1 MNAIIQHNSLTPYL
15 DRYTTDISAKVMT
28 DPDKYQAYQR
38 EGITRRMMVSL
49 MKQIQNAPLLVGLP
63 GVGKTAIV
71 EDLARQLLNTNVAAL
86 KGKHLIQI
94 SLANLMKSSD
104 SESFAHKFQAIINE
118 LIANKETVIA
128 FIDEIH
134 QIVGTGA
141 ETAGSSLDA
150 GNIIKPALSRD
161 DLQIIGA
168 TTTKEFHEYVA
179 RDGALMRRFDLI
191 EVPELSYEQTKNVL
205 AKVALQL
212 NAGIVVPE
220 SVQDKIMALA
230 QRYMTDRYFPEKAIM
245 LLDGALSVAK
255 LANKTVL
262 DGTDV
267 ATIIHDDYHVPEYVI
282 NQTIDERLLNLLPQL
297 KSQVIGQE
305 TALEKVAMK
314 LTNREAGLADTS
326 KPESFLFMGPTGV
339 SKTETAKQLAG
350 NLFGNNQNF
359 IRFDMS
365 EFKFAGTSLERFKD
379 QLTTQVR
386 HTPYA
391 ILLLDEIEKADPE
404 VMDLLLQVLDDGRL
418 SDEYGRVINFKDL
431 IIIMTTNSGAKAV
444 MNRDAKSESVKED
457 KKRQA
462 NFEEQLEIAL
472 QSDGYR
478 PEFIARIG
486 AIVVFDVLKMTD
498 MVKIVALKLTRLNQ
512 KAQASG
518 FNILFTTEN
527 VAKYIPSFELGFEYL
542 NDQQEISSPIANYIA
557 DVGYKPS
564 RGVRPIDDTIATY
577 VSDPVAAAIIKQRQ
591 GVTQD
596 FDTFIFRAI
605 GNPPSLTSPYG
616 EWQVVVSTVKEA
628 SSNETI

>member
-1 MNAIIQHNSLTPYL
+1 MIELKQNNTTPYM
-15 DRYTTDISAKVMT
+15 DRYTTDISAKVMS
-28 DPDKYQAYQR
+28 DPEKYHAHER
-38 EGITRRMMVSL
+38 ESITRRIMVSM

-71 EDLARQLLNTNVAAL
+71 EDLARQLLSTSVSSL
-86 KGKHLIQI
+86 KGKHLVQI

-104 SESFAHKFQAIINE
+104 GESFAHKFQAIIDE
-118 LIANKETVIA
+118 LIVNKDTVIA

-191 EVPELSYEQTKNVL
+191 EVPELSFDQTKRVL
-205 AKVALQL
+205 SKVALQL
-212 NAGIVVPE
+212 NNGIEVPE
-220 SVQDKIMALA
+220 TVQDRIMALS
-230 QRYMTDRYFPEKAIM
+230 QRYITDRYFPEKAIM
-245 LLDGALSVAK
+245 LLDGALSVAR
-255 LANKTVL
+255 L
-262 DGTDV
+262 DNRPTLSNQDV

-282 NQTIDERLLNLLPQL
+282 NQTTDERLLNLLPRL
-297 KSQVIGQE
+297 KSQVIGQD

-326 KPESFLFMGPTGV
+326 KPESFLFIGPTGV
-339 SKTETAKQLAG
+339 GKTETAKQLAL
-350 NLFGNNQNF
+350 NLFGNAQNF

-379 QLTTQVR
+379 QLTTRVR

-391 ILLLDEIEKADPE
+391 VLLLDEIEKADPE

-431 IIIMTTNSGAKAV
+431 IIVMTTNSGATAV
-444 MNRDAKSESVKED
+444 MNRAAKSDAIKED

-486 AIVVFDVLKMTD
+486 AIIVFDVLKMAD
-498 MVKIVALKLTRLNQ
+498 MVRIVELKLSRLNQ
-512 KAQASG
+512 KAQGSG
-518 FNILFTTEN
+518 FNIVFDTQE
-527 VAKYIPSFELGFEYL
+527 VARYIPSFDLGFEYL
-542 NDQQEISSPIANYIA
+542 NGTQEVSSPIANYIA

-577 VSDPVAAAIIKQRQ
+577 VSDPVSAAIIQKRQ
-591 GVTQD
+591 GLGQD

-616 EWQVVVSTVKEA
+616 EWQVVVSTAKEA
-628 SSNETI
+628 ANNEAI

>member
-1 MNAIIQHNSLTPYL
+1 MIELKQNNTTPYL
-15 DRYTTDISAKVMT
+15 DRYTTDISAKVMS
-28 DPDKYQAYQR
+28 DPEKYHAYER
-38 EGITRRMMVSL
+38 ESITRRIMVSL

-71 EDLARQLLNTNVAAL
+71 EDLARQLLSTSVSSL
-86 KGKHLIQI
+86 KGKHLVQI

-104 SESFAHKFQAIINE
+104 GESFAHKFQAIIDE
-118 LIANKETVIA
+118 LIANKDTVIA

-141 ETAGSSLDA
+141 ETLGSSLDA

-191 EVPELSYEQTKNVL
+191 EVPELSFDQTKRVL
-205 AKVALQL
+205 SKVALQL
-212 NAGIVVPE
+212 NNSIEVPE
-220 SVQDKIMALA
+220 TVQDRIMALS
-230 QRYMTDRYFPEKAIM
+230 QRYITDRYFPEKAIM
-245 LLDGALSVAK
+245 LLDGALSVAR
-255 LANKTVL
+255 L
-262 DGTDV
+262 DNHPTLSNQDV
-267 ATIIHDDYHVPEYVI
+267 ATIIHDDYHVPKYVV
-282 NQTIDERLLNLLPQL
+282 NQTTDERLLNLLPRL
-297 KSQVIGQE
+297 KSQVIGQD

-339 SKTETAKQLAG
+339 GKTETAKQLAL
-350 NLFGNNQNF
+350 NLFGNAQNF

-379 QLTTQVR
+379 QLTTRVR

-391 ILLLDEIEKADPE
+391 VLLLDEIEKADPE

-431 IIIMTTNSGAKAV
+431 IVVMTTNSGATAV
-444 MNRDAKSESVKED
+444 MNRDAKSDAVKED

-486 AIVVFDVLKMTD
+486 AIIVFDVLKMAD
-498 MVKIVALKLTRLNQ
+498 MVQIVELKLSRLNQ
-512 KAQASG
+512 KAQGSG
-518 FNILFTTEN
+518 FNIVFDTQE
-527 VAKYIPSFELGFEYL
+527 VARYIPSFDLGFEYL
-542 NDQQEISSPIANYIA
+542 NGTQEVSSPIANYIA

-577 VSDPVAAAIIKQRQ
+577 VSDPVSAAIIQKRQ
-591 GVTQD
+591 GLGQD

-616 EWQVVVSTVKEA
+616 EWQVVVSTAREA
-628 SSNETI
+628 ADNEAI

>member
-1 MNAIIQHNSLTPYL
+1 MIELKQNNPTPYL
-15 DRYTTDISAKVMT
+15 DRYTTDISAKVMLE
-28 DPDKYQAYQR
+28 PDKYQAYER
-38 EGITRRMMVSL
+38 ESITRRIMVSL

-71 EDLARQLLNTNVAAL
+71 EDLARQLIDTKVASL
-86 KGKHLIQI
+86 QGKHLIQI

-104 SESFAHKFQAIINE
+104 GESFAHKFQAIIDE
-118 LIANKETVIA
+118 LIANKDTVIA

-141 ETAGSSLDA
+141 ETSGSSLDA

-191 EVPELSYEQTKNVL
+191 EVPELSFEQTKRVL
-205 AKVALQL
+205 SKVALQL
-212 NAGIVVPE
+212 NNGIEVPE
-220 SVQDKIMALA
+220 TVQDRIMALS
-230 QRYMTDRYFPEKAIM
+230 QRYITDRYFPEKAIM
-245 LLDGALSVAK
+245 LLDGALSVARLDNRPK
-255 LANKTVL
+255 LSNQ
-262 DGTDV
+262 DV

-282 NQTIDERLLNLLPQL
+282 NQTTDERLLNLLPRL
-297 KSQVIGQE
+297 KSQVIGQD

-339 SKTETAKQLAG
+339 GKTETAKQLAL
-350 NLFGNNQNF
+350 NLFGNAQNF

-379 QLTTQVR
+379 QLTTRVR

-391 ILLLDEIEKADPE
+391 VLLLDEIEKADPE

-431 IIIMTTNSGAKAV
+431 IIVMTTNSGATAV
-444 MNRDAKSESVKED
+444 MNRDAKLDSVKED

-486 AIVVFDVLKMTD
+486 AIIVFDVLKMAD
-498 MVKIVALKLTRLNQ
+498 MVRIVELKLSRLNQ
-512 KAQASG
+512 KAQTSG
-518 FNILFTTEN
+518 FNIVFDTQE
-527 VAKYIPSFELGFEYL
+527 VARYIPSFDLGFEYL
-542 NDQQEISSPIANYIA
+542 NGTQEVSSPIANYIA

-577 VSDPVAAAIIKQRQ
+577 VSDPVSAAIIQKRQ
-591 GVTQD
+591 GLRQD

-628 SSNETI
+628 TDNEAI

>member
-1 MNAIIQHNSLTPYL
+1 MIELKQNNPTPYL
-15 DRYTTDISAKVMT
+15 DRYTTDISAKVMS
-28 DPDKYQAYQR
+28 DPEKYHAYER
-38 EGITRRMMVSL
+38 ESITRRIMVSL

-71 EDLARQLLNTNVAAL
+71 EDLARQLIDTKVASL
-86 KGKHLIQI
+86 QGKHLIQI

-104 SESFAHKFQAIINE
+104 GESFAHKFQAIIDE
-118 LIANKETVIA
+118 LIANKDTVIA

-141 ETAGSSLDA
+141 ETSGSSLDA

-191 EVPELSYEQTKNVL
+191 EVPELSFEQTKRVL
-205 AKVALQL
+205 SKVALQL
-212 NAGIVVPE
+212 NNAIEVPE
-220 SVQDKIMALA
+220 TVQDRIMALS
-230 QRYMTDRYFPEKAIM
+230 QRYITDRYFPEKAIM
-245 LLDGALSVAK
+245 LLDGALSVARLDNRPK
-255 LANKTVL
+255 LSNQ
-262 DGTDV
+262 DV

-282 NQTIDERLLNLLPQL
+282 NQTTDERLLNLLPRL
-297 KSQVIGQE
+297 KSQVIGQN

-339 SKTETAKQLAG
+339 GKTETAKQLAL
-350 NLFGNNQNF
+350 NLFGNAQNF

-379 QLTTQVR
+379 QLTTRVR

-391 ILLLDEIEKADPE
+391 VLLLDEIEKADPE

-431 IIIMTTNSGAKAV
+431 IIVMTTNSGATAV
-444 MNRDAKSESVKED
+444 MNRDAKSDSVKED

-486 AIVVFDVLKMTD
+486 AIIVFDVLKMAD
-498 MVKIVALKLTRLNQ
+498 MVRIVELKLSCLNQ
-512 KAQASG
+512 KAQESG
-518 FNILFTTEN
+518 FNIVFDTQE
-527 VAKYIPSFELGFEYL
+527 VARYIPSFDLGFEYL
-542 NDQQEISSPIANYIA
+542 NGTQEVSSPIANYIA

-577 VSDPVAAAIIKQRQ
+577 VSDPVSAAIIQKRQ
-591 GVTQD
+591 GLGQD

-628 SSNETI
+628 TDNEAI

>member
-1 MNAIIQHNSLTPYL
+1 MIELKHNNSTPYL
-15 DRYTTDISAKVMT
+15 DHYTTDISAKVMSE
-28 DPDKYQAYQR
+28 PNKYHAYER
-38 EGITRRMMVSL
+38 ESITRRIMVSL

-71 EDLARQLLNTNVAAL
+71 EDLARQLLSTSVSSL
-86 KGKHLIQI
+86 KGKHLVQI

-104 SESFAHKFQAIINE
+104 GESFAHKFQAIIDE
-118 LIANKETVIA
+118 LIVNKDTVIA

-141 ETAGSSLDA
+141 ETSGSSLDA

-191 EVPELSYEQTKNVL
+191 EVPELSFDQTKRVL
-205 AKVALQL
+205 SKVALQL
-212 NAGIVVPE
+212 NNGIEVTE
-220 SVQDKIMALA
+220 TVQDRIMALS
-230 QRYMTDRYFPEKAIM
+230 QRYITDRYFPEKAIM
-245 LLDGALSVAK
+245 LLDGALSVAR
-255 LANKTVL
+255 LANKSSL
-262 DGTDV
+262 EDTDV
-267 ATIIHDDYHVPEYVI
+267 ATIIYDDYHVPEYVI
-282 NQTIDERLLNLLPQL
+282 NQTTDERLLNLLPRL
-297 KSQVIGQE
+297 KSQVIGQD

-339 SKTETAKQLAG
+339 GKTETAKQLAL
-350 NLFGNNQNF
+350 NLFGNAQNF

-379 QLTTQVR
+379 QLTTRVR

-391 ILLLDEIEKADPE
+391 VLLLDEIEKADPE

-418 SDEYGRVINFKDL
+418 SDEYGRVVNFKDL
-431 IIIMTTNSGAKAV
+431 IIVMTTNSGATAV
-444 MNRDAKSESVKED
+444 MNRDAKSDAVKED

-486 AIVVFDVLKMTD
+486 AIIVFDVLKMAD
-498 MVKIVALKLTRLNQ
+498 MVRIVELKLSRLNQ
-512 KAQASG
+512 KAQESG
-518 FNILFTTEN
+518 FNIVFDTQE
-527 VAKYIPSFELGFEYL
+527 VARYIPSFDLGFEYL
-542 NDQQEISSPIANYIA
+542 NDKQEVSSPIANYIA

-577 VSDPVAAAIIKQRQ
+577 VSDPVSAAIIQKRQ
-591 GVTQD
+591 GLVQD

-628 SSNETI
+628 TDNEAI

>member
-1 MNAIIQHNSLTPYL
+1 MIELKQNNTTPYL
-15 DRYTTDISAKVMT
+15 DRYTTDISAKVMS
-28 DPDKYQAYQR
+28 DPEKYHAYER
-38 EGITRRMMVSL
+38 ESITRRIMVSL

-71 EDLARQLLNTNVAAL
+71 EDLARQLLSTSVFSL
-86 KGKHLIQI
+86 KGKHLVQI

-104 SESFAHKFQAIINE
+104 GESFAHKFQAIIDE
-118 LIANKETVIA
+118 LIANKDTVIA

-141 ETAGSSLDA
+141 ETSGSSLDA

-191 EVPELSYEQTKNVL
+191 EVPELSFEQTKRVL
-205 AKVALQL
+205 SKVALQL
-212 NAGIVVPE
+212 NNGIEVTE
-220 SVQDKIMALA
+220 TVQDRIMALS
-230 QRYMTDRYFPEKAIM
+230 QRYITDRYFPEKAIM
-245 LLDGALSVAK
+245 LLDGALSVAR
-255 LANKTVL
+255 LANKFSL
-262 DGTDV
+262 EDTDV

-282 NQTIDERLLNLLPQL
+282 NQTSDERLLNLLPRL
-297 KSQVIGQE
+297 KSQVIGQD

-339 SKTETAKQLAG
+339 GKTETAKQLAL
-350 NLFGNNQNF
+350 NLFGNAQNF

-379 QLTTQVR
+379 QLTTRVR

-391 ILLLDEIEKADPE
+391 VLLLDEIEKADPE

-431 IIIMTTNSGAKAV
+431 IVVMTTNSGATAV
-444 MNRDAKSESVKED
+444 MNRDAKSDAVKED

-478 PEFIARIG
+478 PEFIARVG
-486 AIVVFDVLKMTD
+486 AIIVFDVLKMAD
-498 MVKIVALKLTRLNQ
+498 MVRIVELKLSRLNQ
-512 KAQASG
+512 KAQGSG
-518 FNILFTTEN
+518 FNIVFDTQE
-527 VAKYIPSFELGFEYL
+527 VARYIPSFDLGFEYL
-542 NDQQEISSPIANYIA
+542 NGTQEVSSPIANYIA

-577 VSDPVAAAIIKQRQ
+577 VSDPVSAAIIQKRQ
-591 GVTQD
+591 GLGQD

-616 EWQVVVSTVKEA
+616 EWQVVVSTAREA
-628 SSNETI
+628 VDNEAI

>member
-1 MNAIIQHNSLTPYL
+1 MIELKQNNTTPYL
-15 DRYTTDISAKVMT
+15 DRYTTDISAKVMS
-28 DPDKYQAYQR
+28 DPEKYHAYER
-38 EGITRRMMVSL
+38 ESITRRIMVSL

-71 EDLARQLLNTNVAAL
+71 EDLARQLLSTSVSSL
-86 KGKHLIQI
+86 KGKHLVQI

-104 SESFAHKFQAIINE
+104 GESFAHKFQAIIDE
-118 LIANKETVIA
+118 LIANKDTVIA

-141 ETAGSSLDA
+141 ETSGSSLDA

-191 EVPELSYEQTKNVL
+191 EVPELSFEQTKRVL
-205 AKVALQL
+205 SKVALQL
-212 NAGIVVPE
+212 NNGIEVTE
-220 SVQDKIMALA
+220 TVQDRIMALS
-230 QRYMTDRYFPEKAIM
+230 QRYITDRYFPEKAIM
-245 LLDGALSVAK
+245 LLDGALSVAR
-255 LANKTVL
+255 LANKSSL
-262 DGTDV
+262 EDTDV

-282 NQTIDERLLNLLPQL
+282 NQTSDERLLNLLPRL
-297 KSQVIGQE
+297 KSQVIGQD

-339 SKTETAKQLAG
+339 GKTETAKQLAL
-350 NLFGNNQNF
+350 NLFGNAQNF

-379 QLTTQVR
+379 QLTTRVR

-391 ILLLDEIEKADPE
+391 VLLLDEIEKADPE

-431 IIIMTTNSGAKAV
+431 IVVMTTNSGATAV
-444 MNRDAKSESVKED
+444 MNRDAKSDAVKED

-486 AIVVFDVLKMTD
+486 AIIVFDVLKMAD
-498 MVKIVALKLTRLNQ
+498 MVRIVELKLSRLNQ
-512 KAQASG
+512 KAQTSG
-518 FNILFTTEN
+518 FNIVFDTQE
-527 VAKYIPSFELGFEYL
+527 VARYIPSFDLGFEYL
-542 NDQQEISSPIANYIA
+542 NGTQEVSSPIANYIA

-577 VSDPVAAAIIKQRQ
+577 VSDPVSAAIIQKRQ
-591 GVTQD
+591 GLGQD

-616 EWQVVVSTVKEA
+616 EWQVVVSTAREA
-628 SSNETI
+628 ADNEAI

>member
-1 MNAIIQHNSLTPYL
+1 MIELKHNNSTPYL
-15 DRYTTDISAKVMT
+15 DRYTTDISAKVMSE
-28 DPDKYQAYQR
+28 PNKYHAYER
-38 EGITRRMMVSL
+38 ESITRRIMVSL

-71 EDLARQLLNTNVAAL
+71 EDLARQLLSTSVSSL
-86 KGKHLIQI
+86 KGKHLVQI

-104 SESFAHKFQAIINE
+104 GESFAHKFQAIIDE
-118 LIANKETVIA
+118 LIVNKDTVIA

-141 ETAGSSLDA
+141 ETSGSSLDA

-191 EVPELSYEQTKNVL
+191 EVPELSFDQTKRVL
-205 AKVALQL
+205 SKVALQL
-212 NAGIVVPE
+212 NNGIEVTEP
-220 SVQDKIMALA
+220 VQDRIMALS
-230 QRYMTDRYFPEKAIM
+230 QRYITDRYFPEKAIM
-245 LLDGALSVAK
+245 LLDGALSVAR
-255 LANKTVL
+255 LANKSSL
-262 DGTDV
+262 EDTDV

-282 NQTIDERLLNLLPQL
+282 NQTTDERLLNLLPRL
-297 KSQVIGQE
+297 KSQVIGQD

-339 SKTETAKQLAG
+339 GKTETAKQLAL
-350 NLFGNNQNF
+350 NLFGNAQNF

-379 QLTTQVR
+379 QLTTRVR

-391 ILLLDEIEKADPE
+391 VLLLDEIEKADPE

-418 SDEYGRVINFKDL
+418 SDEYGRVVNFKDL
-431 IIIMTTNSGAKAV
+431 IIVMTTNSGATAV
-444 MNRDAKSESVKED
+444 MNRDAKSDAVKED

-486 AIVVFDVLKMTD
+486 AIIVFDVLKMAD
-498 MVKIVALKLTRLNQ
+498 MVRIVELKLSRLNQ
-512 KAQASG
+512 KAQESG
-518 FNILFTTEN
+518 FNIVFATQE
-527 VAKYIPSFELGFEYL
+527 VARYIPSFDLGFEYL
-542 NDQQEISSPIANYIA
+542 NGTQEVSSPIANYIA

-577 VSDPVAAAIIKQRQ
+577 VSDPVSAAIIQKRQ
-591 GVTQD
+591 GLGQD

-616 EWQVVVSTVKEA
+616 EWQVVVSTAKEA
-628 SSNETI
+628 ADNEAI

>member
-1 MNAIIQHNSLTPYL
+1 MIELKQNNPTPYL
-15 DRYTTDISAKVMT
+15 DRYTTDISDKVMSA
-28 DPDKYQAYQR
+28 PEKYQAYER
-38 EGITRRMMVSL
+38 ESITRRIMVSL

-71 EDLARQLLNTNVAAL
+71 EDLARQLLSTSVSSL
-86 KGKHLIQI
+86 KGKHLVQI

-104 SESFAHKFQAIINE
+104 GESFAHKFQAIIDE
-118 LIANKETVIA
+118 LIANKDTVIA

-141 ETAGSSLDA
+141 ETSGSSLDA

-191 EVPELSYEQTKNVL
+191 EVPELSFEQTKNVL
-205 AKVALQL
+205 SKVALQL
-212 NAGIVVPE
+212 NNGIEVPE
-220 SVQDKIMALA
+220 TVQDRIMALS
-230 QRYMTDRYFPEKAIM
+230 QRYITDRYFPEKAIM
-245 LLDGALSVAK
+245 LLDGALSVAR
-255 LANKTVL
+255 L
-262 DGTDV
+262 DNRPTLSNQDV
-267 ATIIHDDYHVPEYVI
+267 ATIIHDDYHVPKYVV
-282 NQTIDERLLNLLPQL
+282 NQTTDERLLNLLPRL
-297 KSQVIGQE
+297 KSQVIGQD

-339 SKTETAKQLAG
+339 GKTETAKQLAL
-350 NLFGNNQNF
+350 NLFGNAQNF

-379 QLTTQVR
+379 QLTTRVR

-391 ILLLDEIEKADPE
+391 VLLLDEIEKADPE

-431 IIIMTTNSGAKAV
+431 IVVMTTNSGATAV
-444 MNRDAKSESVKED
+444 MNRDAKSDAVKED

-486 AIVVFDVLKMTD
+486 AIIVFDVLKMAD
-498 MVKIVALKLTRLNQ
+498 MVRIVELKLSRLNQ
-512 KAQASG
+512 KAQTSG
-518 FNILFTTEN
+518 FNIVFDTQE
-527 VAKYIPSFELGFEYL
+527 VARYIPSFDLGFEYL
-542 NDQQEISSPIANYIA
+542 NGTQEVSSPIANYIA

-577 VSDPVAAAIIKQRQ
+577 VSDPVSTAIIQKRQ
-591 GVTQD
+591 GLGQD

-628 SSNETI
+628 ANNEAI

>member
-1 MNAIIQHNSLTPYL
+1 MIELKQNNTTPYL
-15 DRYTTDISAKVMT
+15 DRYTTDISAKVMS
-28 DPDKYQAYQR
+28 DPEKYHAYER
-38 EGITRRMMVSL
+38 ESITRRIMVSL

-71 EDLARQLLNTNVAAL
+71 EDLARQLLSTSVSSL
-86 KGKHLIQI
+86 KGKHLVQI

-104 SESFAHKFQAIINE
+104 GESFAHKFQAIIDE
-118 LIANKETVIA
+118 LIANKDTVIA

-141 ETAGSSLDA
+141 ETSGSSLDA

-191 EVPELSYEQTKNVL
+191 EVPELSFEQTKRVL
-205 AKVALQL
+205 SKVALQL
-212 NAGIVVPE
+212 NNGIEVTE
-220 SVQDKIMALA
+220 TVQDRIMALS
-230 QRYMTDRYFPEKAIM
+230 QRYITDRYFPEKAIM
-245 LLDGALSVAK
+245 LLDGALSVAR
-255 LANKTVL
+255 LANKSSL
-262 DGTDV
+262 EDTDV

-282 NQTIDERLLNLLPQL
+282 NQTSDERLLNLLPRL
-297 KSQVIGQE
+297 KSQVIGQD

-339 SKTETAKQLAG
+339 GKTETAKQLAL
-350 NLFGNNQNF
+350 NLFGNAQNF

-365 EFKFAGTSLERFKD
+365 EFKFARTSLERFKD
-379 QLTTQVR
+379 QLTTRVR

-391 ILLLDEIEKADPE
+391 VLLLDEIEKADPE

-431 IIIMTTNSGAKAV
+431 IVVMTTNSGATAV
-444 MNRDAKSESVKED
+444 INRDAKSDAVKED

-486 AIVVFDVLKMTD
+486 AIIVFDVLKMAD
-498 MVKIVALKLTRLNQ
+498 MVRIVELKLSRLNQ
-512 KAQASG
+512 KAQGSG
-518 FNILFTTEN
+518 FNIVFDTQE
-527 VAKYIPSFELGFEYL
+527 VARYIPSFDLGFEYL
-542 NDQQEISSPIANYIA
+542 NGTQEVSSPIANYIA
-557 DVGYKPS
+557 DIGYKPS

-577 VSDPVAAAIIKQRQ
+577 VSDPVSAAIIQKRQ
-591 GVTQD
+591 GLGQD

-616 EWQVVVSTVKEA
+616 EWQVVVSTAREA
-628 SSNETI
+628 ADNEAI

>member
-1 MNAIIQHNSLTPYL
+1 MIELKHNNSTPYL
-15 DRYTTDISAKVMT
+15 DRYTTDISAKVMS
-28 DPDKYQAYQR
+28 DPEKYHAYER
-38 EGITRRMMVSL
+38 ESITRRIMVSL
-49 MKQIQNAPLLVGLP
+49 MKQIQNAPLLIGLP

-71 EDLARQLLNTNVAAL
+71 EDLARQLLSTSVSSL
-86 KGKHLIQI
+86 KGKHLVQI

-104 SESFAHKFQAIINE
+104 GESFAHKFQAIIDE
-118 LIANKETVIA
+118 LIANKDTVIA

-141 ETAGSSLDA
+141 ETSGSSLDA

-191 EVPELSYEQTKNVL
+191 EVPELSFDQTKRVL
-205 AKVALQL
+205 SKVALQL
-212 NAGIVVPE
+212 NNGIEVPE
-220 SVQDKIMALA
+220 TVQDRIMALS
-230 QRYMTDRYFPEKAIM
+230 QRYITDRYFPEKAIM
-245 LLDGALSVAK
+245 LLDGALSVAR
-255 LANKTVL
+255 L
-262 DGTDV
+262 DNHPTLSNQDV

-282 NQTIDERLLNLLPQL
+282 NQTTDERLLNLLPRL
-297 KSQVIGQE
+297 KSQVVGQD

-339 SKTETAKQLAG
+339 GKTETAKQLAL
-350 NLFGNNQNF
+350 NLFGNAQNF

-379 QLTTQVR
+379 QLTTRVR

-391 ILLLDEIEKADPE
+391 VLLLDEIEKADPE

-431 IIIMTTNSGAKAV
+431 IIVMTTNSGATAV
-444 MNRDAKSESVKED
+444 MNRDAKSDAVKED

-486 AIVVFDVLKMTD
+486 AIIVFDVLKMAD
-498 MVKIVALKLTRLNQ
+498 MVRIVELKLSRLNQ
-512 KAQASG
+512 KAQESG
-518 FNILFTTEN
+518 FNIIFDTQE
-527 VAKYIPSFELGFEYL
+527 VARYIPSFDLSFEYL
-542 NDQQEISSPIANYIA
+542 NGTQEVSSPIANYIA

-577 VSDPVAAAIIKQRQ
+577 VSDPVSAAIIQKRQ
-591 GVTQD
+591 GLGQD

-616 EWQVVVSTVKEA
+616 EWQVVVSTIKEA
-628 SSNETI
+628 SDNEAI

>member
-1 MNAIIQHNSLTPYL
+1 MIELKHNNSTPYL
-15 DRYTTDISAKVMT
+15 DRYTTDISAKVMS
-28 DPDKYQAYQR
+28 DPEKYHAYER
-38 EGITRRMMVSL
+38 ESITRRIMVSL

-71 EDLARQLLNTNVAAL
+71 EDLARQLLSASVSSL
-86 KGKHLIQI
+86 KGKHLVQI

-104 SESFAHKFQAIINE
+104 GESFAHKFQAIIDE
-118 LIANKETVIA
+118 LIANKDTVIA

-141 ETAGSSLDA
+141 ETSGSSLDA

-191 EVPELSYEQTKNVL
+191 EVPELSFDQTKRVL
-205 AKVALQL
+205 SKVALQL
-212 NAGIVVPE
+212 NNDIEVPE
-220 SVQDKIMALA
+220 TVQDRIMALSR
-230 QRYMTDRYFPEKAIM
+230 RYITDRYFPEKAIM
-245 LLDGALSVAK
+245 LLDGALSVAR
-255 LANKTVL
+255 L
-262 DGTDV
+262 DNHPTLSNQDV
-267 ATIIHDDYHVPEYVI
+267 ATIIHDDYHLPEYVI
-282 NQTIDERLLNLLPQL
+282 NQTTDERLLNLLPRL
-297 KSQVIGQE
+297 KSQVIGQD

-339 SKTETAKQLAG
+339 GKTETAKQLAL
-350 NLFGNNQNF
+350 NLFGNAQNF

-379 QLTTQVR
+379 QLTTRVR

-391 ILLLDEIEKADPE
+391 VLLLDEIEKADPE

-431 IIIMTTNSGAKAV
+431 IIVMTTNSGATAV
-444 MNRDAKSESVKED
+444 MNRDAKSDSVKED

-486 AIVVFDVLKMTD
+486 AIIVFDVLKMAD
-498 MVKIVALKLTRLNQ
+498 MVRIVELKLARLNQ
-512 KAQASG
+512 KAQENG
-518 FNILFTTEN
+518 FNIVFDTQEVTR
-527 VAKYIPSFELGFEYL
+527 YIPSFDLGFEYL
-542 NDQQEISSPIANYIA
+542 NDKQEVSSPIANYIA

-577 VSDPVAAAIIKQRQ
+577 VSDPVSTAIIQKRQ
-591 GVTQD
+591 GLGQD

-628 SSNETI
+628 TDNEAI

>member
-1 MNAIIQHNSLTPYL
+1 MIELKQNNTTPYL
-15 DRYTTDISAKVMT
+15 DRYTTDISAKVMS
-28 DPDKYQAYQR
+28 DPEKYHAYER
-38 EGITRRMMVSL
+38 ESITRRIMVSL

-71 EDLARQLLNTNVAAL
+71 EDLARQLLSTSVSSL
-86 KGKHLIQI
+86 KGKHLVQI

-104 SESFAHKFQAIINE
+104 GESFAHKFQAIIDE
-118 LIANKETVIA
+118 LIANKDTVIA

-141 ETAGSSLDA
+141 ETLGSSLDA

-191 EVPELSYEQTKNVL
+191 EVPELSFDQTKRVL
-205 AKVALQL
+205 SKVALQL
-212 NAGIVVPE
+212 NNSIEVPE
-220 SVQDKIMALA
+220 TVQDRIMALS
-230 QRYMTDRYFPEKAIM
+230 QRYITDRYFPEKAIM
-245 LLDGALSVAK
+245 LLDGALSVAR
-255 LANKTVL
+255 L
-262 DGTDV
+262 DNHPTLSNQDV
-267 ATIIHDDYHVPEYVI
+267 ATIIHDDYHVPKYVV
-282 NQTIDERLLNLLPQL
+282 NQTTDERLLNLLPRL
-297 KSQVIGQE
+297 KSQVIGQD

-339 SKTETAKQLAG
+339 GKTETAKQLAL
-350 NLFGNNQNF
+350 NLFGNAQNF

-379 QLTTQVR
+379 QLTTRVR

-391 ILLLDEIEKADPE
+391 VLLLDEIEKADPE

-431 IIIMTTNSGAKAV
+431 IVVMTTNSGATAV
-444 MNRDAKSESVKED
+444 MNRDAKSDAVKED

-486 AIVVFDVLKMTD
+486 AIIVFDVLKMAD
-498 MVKIVALKLTRLNQ
+498 MVRIVELKLSRLNQ
-512 KAQASG
+512 KAQGSG
-518 FNILFTTEN
+518 FNIVFDTQE
-527 VAKYIPSFELGFEYL
+527 VARYIPSFDLGFEYL
-542 NDQQEISSPIANYIA
+542 NGTQEVSSPIANYIA

-577 VSDPVAAAIIKQRQ
+577 VSDPVSAAIIQKRQ
-591 GVTQD
+591 GLGQD

-616 EWQVVVSTVKEA
+616 EWQVVVYTAREA
-628 SSNETI
+628 ADNEAI

>member
-1 MNAIIQHNSLTPYL
+1 MIELKHNNSTPYL
-15 DRYTTDISAKVMT
+15 DRYTTDISAKVMS
-28 DPDKYQAYQR
+28 DPEKYHAYER
-38 EGITRRMMVSL
+38 ESITRRIMVSL

-71 EDLARQLLNTNVAAL
+71 EDLARQLIDTKVASL
-86 KGKHLIQI
+86 QGKHLIQI

-104 SESFAHKFQAIINE
+104 GESFAHKFQAIIDE
-118 LIANKETVIA
+118 LITNKDTVIA

-141 ETAGSSLDA
+141 ETSGSSLDA

-191 EVPELSYEQTKNVL
+191 EVPELSFEQTKRVL
-205 AKVALQL
+205 SKVALQL
-212 NAGIVVPE
+212 NNGIEVPE
-220 SVQDKIMALA
+220 MVQDRIMALS
-230 QRYMTDRYFPEKAIM
+230 QRYITDRYFPEKAIM
-245 LLDGALSVAK
+245 LLDGALSVAR
-255 LANKTVL
+255 L
-262 DGTDV
+262 DNRPTLSNQDV

-282 NQTIDERLLNLLPQL
+282 NQTTDEPLLNLLPRL
-297 KSQVIGQE
+297 KSQVIGQD

-314 LTNREAGLADTS
+314 LTNRESGLADTS

-339 SKTETAKQLAG
+339 GKTETAKQLAL
-350 NLFGNNQNF
+350 NLFGNAQNF

-379 QLTTQVR
+379 QLTTRVR

-391 ILLLDEIEKADPE
+391 VLLLDEIEKADPE

-431 IIIMTTNSGAKAV
+431 IIVMTTNSGATAV
-444 MNRDAKSESVKED
+444 MNRDAKSDAVKED

-486 AIVVFDVLKMTD
+486 AIIVFDVLKMAD
-498 MVKIVALKLTRLNQ
+498 MVRIVELKLSRLNQ
-512 KAQASG
+512 KAQESG
-518 FNILFTTEN
+518 FNIVFGTQE
-527 VAKYIPSFELGFEYL
+527 VARYIPSFDLGFEYL
-542 NDQQEISSPIANYIA
+542 NDKQEVSSPIANYIA

-577 VSDPVAAAIIKQRQ
+577 VSDPVSAAIIQKRQ
-591 GVTQD
+591 GLGQD

-628 SSNETI
+628 TDNEAI

>member
-1 MNAIIQHNSLTPYL
+1 MIELKHNNSTPYL
-15 DRYTTDISAKVMT
+15 DRYTTDISAKVMS
-28 DPDKYQAYQR
+28 DPEKYHAYER
-38 EGITRRMMVSL
+38 ESITRRIMVSL

-71 EDLARQLLNTNVAAL
+71 EDLARQLLSTSVSSL
-86 KGKHLIQI
+86 KGKHLVQI

-104 SESFAHKFQAIINE
+104 GESFAHKFQAIIDE
-118 LIANKETVIA
+118 LIANKDTVIA

-141 ETAGSSLDA
+141 ETSGSSLDA

-191 EVPELSYEQTKNVL
+191 EVPELSFEQTKRVL
-205 AKVALQL
+205 SKVALQL
-212 NAGIVVPE
+212 NNGIEVTE
-220 SVQDKIMALA
+220 TVQDRIMALS
-230 QRYMTDRYFPEKAIM
+230 QRYITDRYFPEKAIM
-245 LLDGALSVAK
+245 LLDGALSVAR
-255 LANKTVL
+255 LANKSSL
-262 DGTDV
+262 EDTDV

-282 NQTIDERLLNLLPQL
+282 NQTSDERLLNLLPRL
-297 KSQVIGQE
+297 KSQVIGQD

-339 SKTETAKQLAG
+339 GKTETAKQLAL
-350 NLFGNNQNF
+350 NLFGNAQNF

-379 QLTTQVR
+379 QLTTRVR

-391 ILLLDEIEKADPE
+391 VLLLDEIEKADPE

-431 IIIMTTNSGAKAV
+431 IVVMTTNSGATAV
-444 MNRDAKSESVKED
+444 MNRDAKSDAVKED

-486 AIVVFDVLKMTD
+486 AIIVFDVLKMAD
-498 MVKIVALKLTRLNQ
+498 MVRIVELKLSRLNQ
-512 KAQASG
+512 KAQGSG
-518 FNILFTTEN
+518 FNIVFDTQE
-527 VAKYIPSFELGFEYL
+527 VARYIPSFDLGFEYL
-542 NDQQEISSPIANYIA
+542 NGTQEVSSPIANYIA

-577 VSDPVAAAIIKQRQ
+577 VSDPVSAAIIQKRQ
-591 GVTQD
+591 GLGQD

-616 EWQVVVSTVKEA
+616 EWQVVVSTAREA
-628 SSNETI
+628 ADNEAI

>member
-1 MNAIIQHNSLTPYL
+1 MIELRQNNTTPYL
-15 DRYTTDISAKVMT
+15 DRYTTDISAKVMS
-28 DPDKYQAYQR
+28 DPEKYHAYER
-38 EGITRRMMVSL
+38 ESITRRIMVSL

-71 EDLARQLLNTNVAAL
+71 EDLARQLLSTSVSSL
-86 KGKHLIQI
+86 KGKHLVQI

-104 SESFAHKFQAIINE
+104 GESFAHKFQAIIDE
-118 LIANKETVIA
+118 LIVNKDTVIA

-141 ETAGSSLDA
+141 ETSGSSLDA

-191 EVPELSYEQTKNVL
+191 EVPELSFDQTERVL
-205 AKVALQL
+205 SKVALQL
-212 NAGIVVPE
+212 NNGIEVTE
-220 SVQDKIMALA
+220 TVQDRIMALS
-230 QRYMTDRYFPEKAIM
+230 QRYITDRYFPEKAIM
-245 LLDGALSVAK
+245 LLDGALSVAR
-255 LANKTVL
+255 LANKSSL
-262 DGTDV
+262 EDTDV

-282 NQTIDERLLNLLPQL
+282 NQTSDERLLNLLPRL
-297 KSQVIGQE
+297 KIQVIGQD

-339 SKTETAKQLAG
+339 GKTETAKQLAL
-350 NLFGNNQNF
+350 NLFGNAQNF

-379 QLTTQVR
+379 QLTTRVR

-391 ILLLDEIEKADPE
+391 VLLLDEIEKADPE

-431 IIIMTTNSGAKAV
+431 IVVMTTNSGATAV
-444 MNRDAKSESVKED
+444 MNRDAKSDAVKED
-457 KKRQA
+457 KKRQE

-486 AIVVFDVLKMTD
+486 AIIVFDVLKMAD
-498 MVKIVALKLTRLNQ
+498 MVRIVELKLSRLNQ
-512 KAQASG
+512 KAQGSG
-518 FNILFTTEN
+518 FNIVFDTQE
-527 VAKYIPSFELGFEYL
+527 VARYIPSFDLGFEYL
-542 NDQQEISSPIANYIA
+542 NGTQEVSSPIANYIA

-577 VSDPVAAAIIKQRQ
+577 VSDPVSAAIIQKRQ
-591 GVTQD
+591 GLGQD

-616 EWQVVVSTVKEA
+616 EWQVVVSTAREA
-628 SSNETI
+628 ADNAI

>member
-1 MNAIIQHNSLTPYL
+1 MIELKHNNSTPYL
-15 DRYTTDISAKVMT
+15 DRYTTDISAKVMS
-28 DPDKYQAYQR
+28 DPEKYHAYER
-38 EGITRRMMVSL
+38 ESITRRIMVSL

-71 EDLARQLLNTNVAAL
+71 EDLARQLLSTSVSSL
-86 KGKHLIQI
+86 KGKHLVQI

-104 SESFAHKFQAIINE
+104 GESFAHKFQAIIDE
-118 LIANKETVIA
+118 LIVNKDTVIA

-141 ETAGSSLDA
+141 ETSGSSLDA

-191 EVPELSYEQTKNVL
+191 EVPELSFEQTKNVL
-205 AKVALQL
+205 SKVATNL
-212 NAGIVVPE
+212 NNGIEVPE
-220 SVQDKIMALA
+220 IVQDRIMALS
-230 QRYMTDRYFPEKAIM
+230 QRYITDRYFPEKAIM
-245 LLDGALSVAK
+245 LLDGALSVAR
-255 LANKTVL
+255 LANKSRVEN
-262 DGTDV
+262 TDV

-282 NQTIDERLLNLLPQL
+282 NQTTDERLLNLLPQL
-297 KSQVIGQE
+297 KSQVIGQD

-339 SKTETAKQLAG
+339 GKTETAKQLAL
-350 NLFGNNQNF
+350 NLFGNAQNF

-379 QLTTQVR
+379 QLTTRVR

-391 ILLLDEIEKADPE
+391 VLLLDEIEKADPE

-431 IIIMTTNSGAKAV
+431 IVVMTTNSGATAV
-444 MNRDAKSESVKED
+444 MNRDAKSDAVKED
-457 KKRQA
+457 KNRQA

-486 AIVVFDVLKMTD
+486 AIIVFDVLKMAD
-498 MVKIVALKLTRLNQ
+498 MVRIVELKLSRLNQ
-512 KAQASG
+512 KAQGSG
-518 FNILFTTEN
+518 FNIVFDTQE
-527 VAKYIPSFELGFEYL
+527 VARYIPSFDLGFEYL
-542 NDQQEISSPIANYIA
+542 NDKQEVSSPIANYIA

-577 VSDPVAAAIIKQRQ
+577 VSDPVSAAIIQKRQ
-591 GVTQD
+591 GLGQD

-616 EWQVVVSTVKEA
+616 EWQVVVSTAKEA
-628 SSNETI
+628 SDNEAI

>member
-1 MNAIIQHNSLTPYL
+1 MIELKHNNPTPYL
-15 DRYTTDISAKVMT
+15 DHYTTNISAKVMT
-28 DPDKYQAYQR
+28 DPDKYHAYER
-38 EGITRRMMVSL
+38 ENITRRIMVSL

-71 EDLARQLLNTNVAAL
+71 EDLARQLLSTSVSSL

-104 SESFAHKFQAIINE
+104 GESFAHKFQAIIDE
-118 LIANKETVIA
+118 LIANKDTVIA

-141 ETAGSSLDA
+141 ETSDSSLDA

-191 EVPELSYEQTKNVL
+191 EVPELSFEQTKRVL
-205 AKVALQL
+205 SKVALQL
-212 NAGIVVPE
+212 NNGIEVPE
-220 SVQDKIMALA
+220 TVQDRIMALS
-230 QRYMTDRYFPEKAIM
+230 QRYITDRYFPEKAIM
-245 LLDGALSVAK
+245 LLDGALSVAR
-255 LANKTVL
+255 L
-262 DGTDV
+262 DNRPTLSNQDV
-267 ATIIHDDYHVPEYVI
+267 ATIIHDDYHVPEYII
-282 NQTIDERLLNLLPQL
+282 NQTTDERLLNLLPRL
-297 KSQVIGQE
+297 KSQVIGQD

-314 LTNREAGLADTS
+314 LTNREAGLADTT

-339 SKTETAKQLAG
+339 GKTETAKQLAL
-350 NLFGNNQNF
+350 NLFGDAQNF

-379 QLTTQVR
+379 QLTTRVR

-391 ILLLDEIEKADPE
+391 VLLLDEIEKADPE

-431 IIIMTTNSGAKAV
+431 IIVMTTNSGATAV
-444 MNRDAKSESVKED
+444 MNRDSKSESVKED

-486 AIVVFDVLKMTD
+486 AIIVFDVLKMAD
-498 MVKIVALKLTRLNQ
+498 MVRIVELKLSRLNQ
-512 KAQASG
+512 KAQESG
-518 FNILFTTEN
+518 FNIVFDTQA
-527 VAKYIPSFELGFEYL
+527 VARYIPSFDLGFEYL
-542 NDQQEISSPIANYIA
+542 NGTQEVSSPIANYIA

-577 VSDPVAAAIIKQRQ
+577 VSDPVSAAIIQKRQ
-591 GVTQD
+591 GLGQD

-628 SSNETI
+628 ADNEAV

>member
-1 MNAIIQHNSLTPYL
+1 MIELKHNNSTPYL
-15 DRYTTDISAKVMT
+15 DRYTTDISVKVMS
-28 DPDKYQAYQR
+28 DPEKYHAYER
-38 EGITRRMMVSL
+38 ESITRRIMVSL

-71 EDLARQLLNTNVAAL
+71 EDLARQLLSTSVSSL
-86 KGKHLIQI
+86 KGKHLVQI

-104 SESFAHKFQAIINE
+104 GESFAHKFQAIIDE
-118 LIANKETVIA
+118 LIVNKDTVIA

-141 ETAGSSLDA
+141 ETSGSSLDA

-191 EVPELSYEQTKNVL
+191 EVPELSFEQTKRVL

-212 NAGIVVPE
+212 NNGIEVPE
-220 SVQDKIMALA
+220 IVQDRIMALS
-230 QRYMTDRYFPEKAIM
+230 QRYITDRYFPEKAIM
-245 LLDGALSVAK
+245 LLDGALSVAR
-255 LANKTVL
+255 L
-262 DGTDV
+262 DNHRTLSNQDV

-282 NQTIDERLLNLLPQL
+282 NQTIDERLLNLLPRL
-297 KSQVIGQE
+297 KSQVIGQD

-339 SKTETAKQLAG
+339 GKTETAKQLAL
-350 NLFGNNQNF
+350 NLFGNAPNL

-379 QLTTQVR
+379 QLTTRVR

-391 ILLLDEIEKADPE
+391 VLLLDEIEKADPE

-431 IIIMTTNSGAKAV
+431 VIVMTTNSGATAV
-444 MNRDAKSESVKED
+444 MNRDAKSDAVKED

-486 AIVVFDVLKMTD
+486 AIIVFDVLKMAD
-498 MVKIVALKLTRLNQ
+498 MVRIVELKLSRLNQ
-512 KAQASG
+512 QAQESG
-518 FNILFTTEN
+518 FNIVFDTQE
-527 VAKYIPSFELGFEYL
+527 VARYIPSFDLGFEYL
-542 NDQQEISSPIANYIA
+542 NGTQEVSSPIANYIA

-577 VSDPVAAAIIKQRQ
+577 VSDPVSAAIIQKRQ
-591 GVTQD
+591 GLGQD

-616 EWQVVVSTVKEA
+616 EWQVVVSTAKEA
-628 SSNETI
+628 ADNEAI

>member
-1 MNAIIQHNSLTPYL
+1 MIELKQNNTTPYL
-15 DRYTTDISAKVMT
+15 DRYTTDISAKVMS
-28 DPDKYQAYQR
+28 DPEKYHAYER
-38 EGITRRMMVSL
+38 ESITRRIMVSL

-71 EDLARQLLNTNVAAL
+71 EDLARQLLSTSVFSL
-86 KGKHLIQI
+86 KGKHLVQI

-104 SESFAHKFQAIINE
+104 GESFAHKFQAIIDE
-118 LIANKETVIA
+118 LIANKDTVIA

-141 ETAGSSLDA
+141 ETSGSSLDA

-191 EVPELSYEQTKNVL
+191 EVPELSFEQTKRVL
-205 AKVALQL
+205 SKVALQL
-212 NAGIVVPE
+212 NNGIEVTE
-220 SVQDKIMALA
+220 TVQDRIMALS
-230 QRYMTDRYFPEKAIM
+230 QRYITDRYFPEKAIM
-245 LLDGALSVAK
+245 LLDGALSVAR
-255 LANKTVL
+255 LANKSSL
-262 DGTDV
+262 EDTDV

-282 NQTIDERLLNLLPQL
+282 NQTSDERLLNLLPRL
-297 KSQVIGQE
+297 KSQVIGQD
-305 TALEKVAMK
+305 TTLEKVAMK

-339 SKTETAKQLAG
+339 GKTETAKQLAL
-350 NLFGNNQNF
+350 NLFGNAQNF

-379 QLTTQVR
+379 QLTTRVR

-391 ILLLDEIEKADPE
+391 VLLLDEIEKADPE

-431 IIIMTTNSGAKAV
+431 IVVMTTNSGATAV
-444 MNRDAKSESVKED
+444 MNRDAKSDAVKED

-486 AIVVFDVLKMTD
+486 AIIVFDVLKMAD
-498 MVKIVALKLTRLNQ
+498 MVRIVELKLSRLNQ
-512 KAQASG
+512 KAQGSG
-518 FNILFTTEN
+518 FNIVFDTQE
-527 VAKYIPSFELGFEYL
+527 VARYIPSFDLGFEYL
-542 NDQQEISSPIANYIA
+542 NGTQEVSSPIANYIA

-577 VSDPVAAAIIKQRQ
+577 VSDPVSAAIIQKRQ
-591 GVTQD
+591 GLEQD

-616 EWQVVVSTVKEA
+616 EWQVVVSTAREA
-628 SSNETI
+628 ADNEAI

>member
-1 MNAIIQHNSLTPYL
+1 MIELKQNNTTPYL
-15 DRYTTDISAKVMT
+15 DRYTTDISAKVMS
-28 DPDKYQAYQR
+28 DPDKYHAYER
-38 EGITRRMMVSL
+38 ESITRRIMVSL

-71 EDLARQLLNTNVAAL
+71 EDLARQLLSTSVSSL
-86 KGKHLIQI
+86 KGKHLVQI

-104 SESFAHKFQAIINE
+104 GESFAHKFQSIIDE
-118 LIANKETVIA
+118 LIANKDTVIA

-141 ETAGSSLDA
+141 ETSGSSLDA

-191 EVPELSYEQTKNVL
+191 EVPELSFEQTKNVL
-205 AKVALQL
+205 SKVALQL
-212 NAGIVVPE
+212 NNGIEVPE
-220 SVQDKIMALA
+220 TLQDRIMALS
-230 QRYMTDRYFPEKAIM
+230 QRYITDRYFPEKAIM
-245 LLDGALSVAK
+245 LLDGALSVAR
-255 LANKTVL
+255 L
-262 DGTDV
+262 DNRPTLSNQDV
-267 ATIIHDDYHVPEYVI
+267 ATIIRDDYHVPEYVI
-282 NQTIDERLLNLLPQL
+282 NQTTDERLLNLLPRL
-297 KSQVIGQE
+297 KSQVIGQD

-326 KPESFLFMGPTGV
+326 KPDSFLFMGPTGV
-339 SKTETAKQLAG
+339 GKTETAKQLAL
-350 NLFGNNQNF
+350 NLFGNAQNF

-379 QLTTQVR
+379 QLTTRVR

-391 ILLLDEIEKADPE
+391 VLLLDEIEKADPE

-431 IIIMTTNSGAKAV
+431 IIVMTTNSGATAV
-444 MNRDAKSESVKED
+444 MNRDAKSDAVKED

-486 AIVVFDVLKMTD
+486 AIIVFDVLKMAD
-498 MVKIVALKLTRLNQ
+498 MVRIVELKLSRLNQ
-512 KAQASG
+512 KAQESG
-518 FNILFTTEN
+518 FNIVFDTQE
-527 VAKYIPSFELGFEYL
+527 VARYIPSFDLGFEYL
-542 NDQQEISSPIANYIA
+542 NDKQEVSSPIANYIA

-577 VSDPVAAAIIKQRQ
+577 VSDPVSAAIIQKRQ
-591 GVTQD
+591 GLGQD

-628 SSNETI
+628 ADNEAI

>member
-1 MNAIIQHNSLTPYL
+1 MIELKQNNPTPYL
-15 DRYTTDISAKVMT
+15 DRYTTDISAKVMLE
-28 DPDKYQAYQR
+28 PEKYHAYER
-38 EGITRRMMVSL
+38 ESITRRIMVSL

-71 EDLARQLLNTNVAAL
+71 KDLARQLLSTSVSSL
-86 KGKHLIQI
+86 KGKHLVQI

-104 SESFAHKFQAIINE
+104 GESFAHKFQAIIDE
-118 LIANKETVIA
+118 LIANKDTVIA

-141 ETAGSSLDA
+141 ETSGSSLDA

-191 EVPELSYEQTKNVL
+191 EVPELSFEQTKRVL
-205 AKVALQL
+205 SKVALQL
-212 NAGIVVPE
+212 NNGIEVPE
-220 SVQDKIMALA
+220 TVQDRIMALS
-230 QRYMTDRYFPEKAIM
+230 QRYITDRYFPEKAIM
-245 LLDGALSVAK
+245 LLDGALSVAR
-255 LANKTVL
+255 LADKTSL
-262 DGTDV
+262 EDTDV

-282 NQTIDERLLNLLPQL
+282 NRTTDERLLNLLPRL
-297 KSQVIGQE
+297 KSQVIGQD

-339 SKTETAKQLAG
+339 GKTETAKQLAL
-350 NLFGNNQNF
+350 NLFGNAQNF

-379 QLTTQVR
+379 QLTTRVR

-391 ILLLDEIEKADPE
+391 VLLLDEIEKADPE

-431 IIIMTTNSGAKAV
+431 IIVMTTNSGATAV
-444 MNRDAKSESVKED
+444 MNRDAKSDSVKED

-486 AIVVFDVLKMTD
+486 AIIVFDVLKMAD
-498 MVKIVALKLTRLNQ
+498 MLRIVELKLSRLNQ
-512 KAQASG
+512 KAQTSG
-518 FNILFTTEN
+518 FNIVFDTQE
-527 VAKYIPSFELGFEYL
+527 VARYIPSFDLGFEYL
-542 NDQQEISSPIANYIA
+542 NGTQEVSSPIANYIA

-577 VSDPVAAAIIKQRQ
+577 VSDPVSAAIIQKRQ
-591 GVTQD
+591 GLGQD

-605 GNPPSLTSPYG
+605 GNPPSVTSPYG

-628 SSNETI
+628 TDNEAI

>member
-1 MNAIIQHNSLTPYL
+1 MIELKHNNTTPYL
-15 DRYTTDISAKVMT
+15 DRYTTDISAKVMS
-28 DPDKYQAYQR
+28 DPDKYHAYER
-38 EGITRRMMVSL
+38 ESITHRIMVSL

-71 EDLARQLLNTNVAAL
+71 EDLARQLIDTKVANL
-86 KGKHLIQI
+86 QGKHLIQI

-104 SESFAHKFQAIINE
+104 GESFAHKFQAIIDE
-118 LIANKETVIA
+118 LIANKDTVIA

-141 ETAGSSLDA
+141 ETSGSSLDA

-191 EVPELSYEQTKNVL
+191 EVPELSFDQTKRVL
-205 AKVALQL
+205 SKVALQL
-212 NAGIVVPE
+212 NNSIGVPE
-220 SVQDKIMALA
+220 TVQDRIMALS
-230 QRYMTDRYFPEKAIM
+230 QRYITDRYFPEKAIM
-245 LLDGALSVAK
+245 LLDGALSVAR
-255 LANKTVL
+255 L
-262 DGTDV
+262 DNHPTLSNQDV

-282 NQTIDERLLNLLPQL
+282 NQTTDERLLNLLPRL
-297 KSQVIGQE
+297 KSQVIGQD

-339 SKTETAKQLAG
+339 GKTETAKQLAL
-350 NLFGNNQNF
+350 NLFGNAQNF

-379 QLTTQVR
+379 QLTTRVR

-391 ILLLDEIEKADPE
+391 VLLLDEIEKADPE

-431 IIIMTTNSGAKAV
+431 IIVMTTNSGATAV
-444 MNRDAKSESVKED
+444 MNRDAKSDAVKED

-486 AIVVFDVLKMTD
+486 AIIVFDVLKMAD
-498 MVKIVALKLTRLNQ
+498 MVRIVELKLSRLNQ
-512 KAQASG
+512 KAQTSG
-518 FNILFTTEN
+518 FNIVFDTKE
-527 VAKYIPSFELGFEYL
+527 VARYIPSFDLGFEYL
-542 NDQQEISSPIANYIA
+542 NGTQEVSSPIANYIA
-557 DVGYKPS
+557 EVGYKPS

-577 VSDPVAAAIIKQRQ
+577 VSDPVSAAIIQKRQ
-591 GVTQD
+591 GLGQD

-616 EWQVVVSTVKEA
+616 EWQVVVSTAKEA
-628 SSNETI
+628 ANNEAI

>member
-1 MNAIIQHNSLTPYL
+1 MIELKQNNPTPYL
-15 DRYTTDISAKVMT
+15 DRYTTDISDKVMSA
-28 DPDKYQAYQR
+28 PEKYQAYER
-38 EGITRRMMVSL
+38 ESITRRIMVSL

-71 EDLARQLLNTNVAAL
+71 EDLARQMLSTSVSSL
-86 KGKHLIQI
+86 KGKHLVQI

-104 SESFAHKFQAIINE
+104 GESFAHKFQAIIDE
-118 LIANKETVIA
+118 LISNKDTVIA

-141 ETAGSSLDA
+141 ETSGSSLDA

-191 EVPELSYEQTKNVL
+191 EVPELSFEQTKRVL
-205 AKVALQL
+205 SKVALQL
-212 NAGIVVPE
+212 NNGIEVTE
-220 SVQDKIMALA
+220 TVQDRIMALS
-230 QRYMTDRYFPEKAIM
+230 QRYITDRYFPEKAIM
-245 LLDGALSVAK
+245 LLDGALSVAR
-255 LANKTVL
+255 LANKSSL
-262 DGTDV
+262 EDTDV
-267 ATIIHDDYHVPEYVI
+267 APIIHDDYHVPEYVI
-282 NQTIDERLLNLLPQL
+282 NQTSDERLLNLLPRL
-297 KSQVIGQE
+297 KSQVIGQD

-339 SKTETAKQLAG
+339 GKTETAKQLAL
-350 NLFGNNQNF
+350 NLFGNAQNF

-365 EFKFAGTSLERFKD
+365 EFKFAGTSLEIFKD
-379 QLTTQVR
+379 QLTTRVR

-431 IIIMTTNSGAKAV
+431 IVVMTTNSGATAV
-444 MNRDAKSESVKED
+444 MNRDAKSDAVKED

-486 AIVVFDVLKMTD
+486 AIIVFDVLKMAD
-498 MVKIVALKLTRLNQ
+498 MVRIVELKLSRLNQ
-512 KAQASG
+512 KAQGSG
-518 FNILFTTEN
+518 FNIVFDTQE
-527 VAKYIPSFELGFEYL
+527 VARYIPSFDLGFEYL
-542 NDQQEISSPIANYIA
+542 NGTQEVSSPIANYIA

-577 VSDPVAAAIIKQRQ
+577 VSDPVSAAIIQKRQ
-591 GVTQD
+591 GLGQD

-616 EWQVVVSTVKEA
+616 EWQVVVSTAREA
-628 SSNETI
+628 ADNEAI

>member
-1 MNAIIQHNSLTPYL
+1 MIELKQNNTTPYL
-15 DRYTTDISAKVMT
+15 DRYTTDISAKVMS
-28 DPDKYQAYQR
+28 DPEKYHAYER
-38 EGITRRMMVSL
+38 ESITRRIMVSL

-71 EDLARQLLNTNVAAL
+71 EDLARQLLSTSVFSL
-86 KGKHLIQI
+86 KGKHLVQI

-104 SESFAHKFQAIINE
+104 GESFAHKFQAIIDE
-118 LIANKETVIA
+118 LIANKDTVIA

-141 ETAGSSLDA
+141 ETSGSSLDA

-191 EVPELSYEQTKNVL
+191 EVPELSFEQTKRVL
-205 AKVALQL
+205 SKVALQL
-212 NAGIVVPE
+212 NNGIEVTE
-220 SVQDKIMALA
+220 TVQDRIMALS
-230 QRYMTDRYFPEKAIM
+230 QRYITDRYFPEKAIM
-245 LLDGALSVAK
+245 LLDGALSVAR
-255 LANKTVL
+255 LANKSSL
-262 DGTDV
+262 EDTDV

-282 NQTIDERLLNLLPQL
+282 NQTSDERLLNLLPRL
-297 KSQVIGQE
+297 KSQVIGQD

-339 SKTETAKQLAG
+339 GKTETAKQLAL
-350 NLFGNNQNF
+350 NLFGNAQNF

-379 QLTTQVR
+379 QLTTRVR

-391 ILLLDEIEKADPE
+391 VLLLDEIEKADPE

-431 IIIMTTNSGAKAV
+431 IVVMTTNSGATAV
-444 MNRDAKSESVKED
+444 MNRDAKSDAVKED

-486 AIVVFDVLKMTD
+486 AIIVFDVLKMAD
-498 MVKIVALKLTRLNQ
+498 MVRIVELKLSRLNQ
-512 KAQASG
+512 KAQGSG
-518 FNILFTTEN
+518 FNIVFDTQE
-527 VAKYIPSFELGFEYL
+527 VARYIPSFDLGFEYL
-542 NDQQEISSPIANYIA
+542 NGTQEVSSPIANYIA

-577 VSDPVAAAIIKQRQ
+577 VSDPVSAAIIQKRQ
-591 GVTQD
+591 GLGQD

-616 EWQVVVSTVKEA
+616 EWQVVVSTAREA
-628 SSNETI
+628 ADNEAI

>member
-1 MNAIIQHNSLTPYL
+1 MIELKHNNSTPYL
-15 DRYTTDISAKVMT
+15 DRYTTDISAKVMS
-28 DPDKYQAYQR
+28 DPEKYHAYER
-38 EGITRRMMVSL
+38 ESITRRIMVSL

-71 EDLARQLLNTNVAAL
+71 EDLARQLLSASVSSL
-86 KGKHLIQI
+86 KGKHLVQI

-104 SESFAHKFQAIINE
+104 GESFAHKFQAIIDE
-118 LIANKETVIA
+118 LIANKDTVIA

-141 ETAGSSLDA
+141 ETSGSSLDA

-191 EVPELSYEQTKNVL
+191 EVPELSFDQTKRVL
-205 AKVALQL
+205 SKVALQL
-212 NAGIVVPE
+212 NNDIEVPE
-220 SVQDKIMALA
+220 TVQDRIMALSR
-230 QRYMTDRYFPEKAIM
+230 RYITDRYFPEKAIM
-245 LLDGALSVAK
+245 LLDGALSVAR
-255 LANKTVL
+255 L
-262 DGTDV
+262 DNHPTLSNQDV
-267 ATIIHDDYHVPEYVI
+267 ATIIHDDYHLPEYVI
-282 NQTIDERLLNLLPQL
+282 NQTTDERLLNLLPRL
-297 KSQVIGQE
+297 KSQVIGQD

-339 SKTETAKQLAG
+339 GKTETAKQLAL
-350 NLFGNNQNF
+350 NLFGNAQNF

-379 QLTTQVR
+379 QLTTRVR

-391 ILLLDEIEKADPE
+391 VLLLDEIEKADPE

-431 IIIMTTNSGAKAV
+431 IIVMTTNSGATAV
-444 MNRDAKSESVKED
+444 MNRDAKSDSVKED

-472 QSDGYR
+472 
-478 PEFIARIG
+478 
-486 AIVVFDVLKMTD
+486 
-498 MVKIVALKLTRLNQ
+498 
-512 KAQASG
+512 
-518 FNILFTTEN
+518 
-527 VAKYIPSFELGFEYL
+527 
-542 NDQQEISSPIANYIA
+542 
-557 DVGYKPS
+557 
-564 RGVRPIDDTIATY
+564 
-577 VSDPVAAAIIKQRQ
+577 
-591 GVTQD
+591 
-596 FDTFIFRAI
+596 
-605 GNPPSLTSPYG
+605 
-616 EWQVVVSTVKEA
+616 
-628 SSNETI
+628 

>member
-1 MNAIIQHNSLTPYL
+1 MIELKQNNTTPYL
-15 DRYTTDISAKVMT
+15 DRYTTDISAKVMS
-28 DPDKYQAYQR
+28 DPEKYHAYER
-38 EGITRRMMVSL
+38 ESITRRIMVSL

-71 EDLARQLLNTNVAAL
+71 EDLARQLLSTSVSSL
-86 KGKHLIQI
+86 KGKHLVQI

-104 SESFAHKFQAIINE
+104 GESFAHKFQAIIDE
-118 LIANKETVIA
+118 LIANKDTVIA

-141 ETAGSSLDA
+141 ETSGSSLDA

-191 EVPELSYEQTKNVL
+191 EVPELSFEQTKRVL
-205 AKVALQL
+205 SKVALQL
-212 NAGIVVPE
+212 NNSIEVTE
-220 SVQDKIMALA
+220 TVQDRIMALS
-230 QRYMTDRYFPEKAIM
+230 QRYITDRYFPEKAIM
-245 LLDGALSVAK
+245 LLDGALSVAR
-255 LANKTVL
+255 LANKSSL
-262 DGTDV
+262 EDTDV

-282 NQTIDERLLNLLPQL
+282 NQTSDERLLNLLPRL
-297 KSQVIGQE
+297 KSQVIGQD

-339 SKTETAKQLAG
+339 GKTETAKQLAL
-350 NLFGNNQNF
+350 NLFGNAQNF

-379 QLTTQVR
+379 QLTTRVR

-391 ILLLDEIEKADPE
+391 VLLLDEIEKADPE

-431 IIIMTTNSGAKAV
+431 IIVMTTNSGATAV
-444 MNRDAKSESVKED
+444 MNRDAKSDAVKED

-486 AIVVFDVLKMTD
+486 AIIVFDVLKMAD
-498 MVKIVALKLTRLNQ
+498 MVQIVELKLSRLNQ
-512 KAQASG
+512 KAQESG
-518 FNILFTTEN
+518 FNIVFDTQE
-527 VAKYIPSFELGFEYL
+527 VARYIPSFDLGFEYL
-542 NDQQEISSPIANYIA
+542 NDKQEVSSPIANYIA

-577 VSDPVAAAIIKQRQ
+577 VSDPVSAAIIQKRQ
-591 GVTQD
+591 GLGQD

-605 GNPPSLTSPYG
+605 GNPPSVTSPYG
-616 EWQVVVSTVKEA
+616 EWQVVVSTAREA
-628 SSNETI
+628 ADNEAI

>member
-1 MNAIIQHNSLTPYL
+1 MIELKQNNTTPYL
-15 DRYTTDISAKVMT
+15 DRYTTDISAKVMS
-28 DPDKYQAYQR
+28 DPEKYHAYER
-38 EGITRRMMVSL
+38 ESITRRIMVSL

-71 EDLARQLLNTNVAAL
+71 EDLARQLLSTSVSSL
-86 KGKHLIQI
+86 KGKHLVQI

-104 SESFAHKFQAIINE
+104 GESFAHKFQAIIDE
-118 LIANKETVIA
+118 LIVNKDTVIA

-141 ETAGSSLDA
+141 ETSGSSLDA

-191 EVPELSYEQTKNVL
+191 EVPELSFEQTKRVL

-212 NAGIVVPE
+212 NNGIEVPE
-220 SVQDKIMALA
+220 IVQDRIMALS
-230 QRYMTDRYFPEKAIM
+230 QRYITDRYFPEKAIM
-245 LLDGALSVAK
+245 LLDGALSVAR
-255 LANKTVL
+255 L
-262 DGTDV
+262 DNHRTLSNQDV

-282 NQTIDERLLNLLPQL
+282 NQTIDERLLNVLPRL
-297 KSQVIGQE
+297 KSQVIGQD

-339 SKTETAKQLAG
+339 GKTETAKQLAL
-350 NLFGNNQNF
+350 NLFGNAPNF

-379 QLTTQVR
+379 QLTTRVR

-391 ILLLDEIEKADPE
+391 VLLLDEIEKADPE

-431 IIIMTTNSGAKAV
+431 IIVMTTNSGATAV
-444 MNRDAKSESVKED
+444 MNRDAKSDAVKED

-486 AIVVFDVLKMTD
+486 AIIVFDVLQMAD
-498 MVKIVALKLTRLNQ
+498 MVRIVELKLSRLNQ
-512 KAQASG
+512 KAQESG
-518 FNILFTTEN
+518 FNIVFDTQE
-527 VAKYIPSFELGFEYL
+527 VARYIPSFDLGFEYL
-542 NDQQEISSPIANYIA
+542 NDKQEVSSPIANYIA

-577 VSDPVAAAIIKQRQ
+577 VSDPVSAAIIQKRQ
-591 GVTQD
+591 GLGQD

-616 EWQVVVSTVKEA
+616 EWQVVVSTAREA
-628 SSNETI
+628 ADNEAI

>member
-1 MNAIIQHNSLTPYL
+1 MIELKHNNSTPYL
-15 DRYTTDISAKVMT
+15 DRYTTDISAKVMS
-28 DPDKYQAYQR
+28 DPEKYHAYER
-38 EGITRRMMVSL
+38 ESITRRIMVSL

-71 EDLARQLLNTNVAAL
+71 EDLARQLLSTSVSSL
-86 KGKHLIQI
+86 KGKHLVQI

-104 SESFAHKFQAIINE
+104 GESFAHKFQAIIDE
-118 LIANKETVIA
+118 LIVNKDTVIA

-141 ETAGSSLDA
+141 ETSGSSLDA

-191 EVPELSYEQTKNVL
+191 EVPELSFEQTKRVL
-205 AKVALQL
+205 SKVALQL
-212 NAGIVVPE
+212 NNSIEVTE
-220 SVQDKIMALA
+220 TVQDRIMALS
-230 QRYMTDRYFPEKAIM
+230 QRYITDRYFPEKAIM
-245 LLDGALSVAK
+245 LLDGALSVAR
-255 LANKTVL
+255 LANKSSL
-262 DGTDV
+262 EDTDV

-282 NQTIDERLLNLLPQL
+282 NQTTDERLLNLLPRL
-297 KSQVIGQE
+297 KSQVIGQD
-305 TALEKVAMK
+305 TALEKVALK

-339 SKTETAKQLAG
+339 GKTETAKQLAL
-350 NLFGNNQNF
+350 NLFGNAQNF

-379 QLTTQVR
+379 QLTTRVR

-391 ILLLDEIEKADPE
+391 VLLLDEIEKADPE

-431 IIIMTTNSGAKAV
+431 IIVMTTNSGATAV
-444 MNRDAKSESVKED
+444 MNRDAKSDAVKED

-486 AIVVFDVLKMTD
+486 AIIVFDVLKMAD
-498 MVKIVALKLTRLNQ
+498 MVRIVELKLSRLNQ
-512 KAQASG
+512 KAQGSG
-518 FNILFTTEN
+518 FNIVFDTQE
-527 VAKYIPSFELGFEYL
+527 VARYIPSFDLGFEYL
-542 NDQQEISSPIANYIA
+542 NGTQEVSSPIANYIA

-577 VSDPVAAAIIKQRQ
+577 VSDPVSAAIIQKRQ
-591 GVTQD
+591 GLGQD

-616 EWQVVVSTVKEA
+616 EWQVVVSTAREA
-628 SSNETI
+628 ADNEAI

>member
-1 MNAIIQHNSLTPYL
+1 MIELKQNNTTPYL
-15 DRYTTDISAKVMT
+15 DRYTTDISAKVMS
-28 DPDKYQAYQR
+28 DPDKYHAYER
-38 EGITRRMMVSL
+38 ESITRRIMVSL

-71 EDLARQLLNTNVAAL
+71 EDLARQLIDTKVDSLQ
-86 KGKHLIQI
+86 GKHLIQI

-104 SESFAHKFQAIINE
+104 GESFAHKFQAIIDE
-118 LIANKETVIA
+118 LIANKDTVIA

-141 ETAGSSLDA
+141 ETSGSSLDA

-191 EVPELSYEQTKNVL
+191 EVPELSFEQTKRVL
-205 AKVALQL
+205 SKVALQL
-212 NAGIVVPE
+212 NNGIEVTE
-220 SVQDKIMALA
+220 TVQDRIMALS
-230 QRYMTDRYFPEKAIM
+230 QRYITDRYFPEKAIM
-245 LLDGALSVAK
+245 LLDGALSVAR
-255 LANKTVL
+255 LANKSSL
-262 DGTDV
+262 EDTDV

-282 NQTIDERLLNLLPQL
+282 NQTSDERLLNLLPRL
-297 KSQVIGQE
+297 KSQVIGQD

-339 SKTETAKQLAG
+339 GKTETAKQLAL
-350 NLFGNNQNF
+350 NLFGNAQNF

-365 EFKFAGTSLERFKD
+365 EFKFAGTSLEKFKD
-379 QLTTQVR
+379 QLTTRVR

-391 ILLLDEIEKADPE
+391 VLLLDEIEKADPE

-431 IIIMTTNSGAKAV
+431 IVVMTTNSGATAV
-444 MNRDAKSESVKED
+444 MNRDAKSDSVKED
-457 KKRQA
+457 QKRQE

-486 AIVVFDVLKMTD
+486 AIIVFDVLKMAD
-498 MVKIVALKLTRLNQ
+498 MVRIVELKLSRLNQ
-512 KAQASG
+512 KAQTSG
-518 FNILFTTEN
+518 FNIVFDTQE
-527 VAKYIPSFELGFEYL
+527 VARYIPSFDLGFEYL
-542 NDQQEISSPIANYIA
+542 NGTQEVSSPIANYIA

-577 VSDPVAAAIIKQRQ
+577 VSDPVSAAIIQKRQ
-591 GVTQD
+591 GLGQD

-616 EWQVVVSTVKEA
+616 EWQVVVSTAKEA
-628 SSNETI
+628 SDNEAI

>member
-1 MNAIIQHNSLTPYL
+1 MIELKQNNTTPYL
-15 DRYTTDISAKVMT
+15 DRYTTDISAKVMS
-28 DPDKYQAYQR
+28 DPEKYHAYER
-38 EGITRRMMVSL
+38 ESITRRIMVSL

-71 EDLARQLLNTNVAAL
+71 EDLARQMLNTSVSSL
-86 KGKHLIQI
+86 KGKHLVQI

-104 SESFAHKFQAIINE
+104 GESFAHKFQAIIDE
-118 LIANKETVIA
+118 LIANKDTVIA

-141 ETAGSSLDA
+141 ETLGSSLDA

-191 EVPELSYEQTKNVL
+191 EVPELSFDQTKRVL
-205 AKVALQL
+205 SKVALQL
-212 NAGIVVPE
+212 NNSIEVPE
-220 SVQDKIMALA
+220 TVQDRIMALS
-230 QRYMTDRYFPEKAIM
+230 QRYITDRYFPEKAIM
-245 LLDGALSVAK
+245 LLDGALSVAR
-255 LANKTVL
+255 L
-262 DGTDV
+262 DNHPTLSNQDV
-267 ATIIHDDYHVPEYVI
+267 ATIIHDDYHVPKYVV
-282 NQTIDERLLNLLPQL
+282 NQTTDERLLNLLPRL
-297 KSQVIGQE
+297 KSQVIGQD

-339 SKTETAKQLAG
+339 GKTETAKQLAL
-350 NLFGNNQNF
+350 NLFGNAQNF

-379 QLTTQVR
+379 QLTTRVR

-391 ILLLDEIEKADPE
+391 VLLLDEIEKADPE

-418 SDEYGRVINFKDL
+418 SDEYGRAINFKDL
-431 IIIMTTNSGAKAV
+431 IVVMTTNSGATAV
-444 MNRDAKSESVKED
+444 MNRDAKSDAVKED

-486 AIVVFDVLKMTD
+486 AIIVFDVLKMAD
-498 MVKIVALKLTRLNQ
+498 MVRIVELKLSRLNQ
-512 KAQASG
+512 KAQGSG
-518 FNILFTTEN
+518 FNIVFDTQE
-527 VAKYIPSFELGFEYL
+527 VARYIPSFDLGFEYL
-542 NDQQEISSPIANYIA
+542 NGTQEVSSPIANYIA

-577 VSDPVAAAIIKQRQ
+577 VSDPVSAAIIQKRQ
-591 GVTQD
+591 GLGQD

-616 EWQVVVSTVKEA
+616 EWQVVVSTAREA
-628 SSNETI
+628 ADNEAI

>member
-1 MNAIIQHNSLTPYL
+1 MIELKQNNTTPYL
-15 DRYTTDISAKVMT
+15 DRYTTDISAKVLS
-28 DPDKYQAYQR
+28 DPEKYHAYER
-38 EGITRRMMVSL
+38 ESITCRIMVSL

-71 EDLARQLLNTNVAAL
+71 EDLARQLLSTSVSSL
-86 KGKHLIQI
+86 KGKHLVQI

-104 SESFAHKFQAIINE
+104 GESFAHKFQAIIDE
-118 LIANKETVIA
+118 LIANKDTVIA

-141 ETAGSSLDA
+141 ETSGSSLDA

-191 EVPELSYEQTKNVL
+191 EVPELSFDQTKRVL
-205 AKVALQL
+205 SKVALQL
-212 NAGIVVPE
+212 NNGIEVPE
-220 SVQDKIMALA
+220 TVQDRIMALS
-230 QRYMTDRYFPEKAIM
+230 QRYITDRYFPEKAIM
-245 LLDGALSVAK
+245 LLDGALSVAR
-255 LANKTVL
+255 L
-262 DGTDV
+262 DNRPTLSNQDV

-282 NQTIDERLLNLLPQL
+282 NQTTDERLLNLLPRL
-297 KSQVIGQE
+297 KSQVIGQD

-326 KPESFLFMGPTGV
+326 KPESFLFIGPTGV
-339 SKTETAKQLAG
+339 GKTETAKQLAL
-350 NLFGNNQNF
+350 NLFGNAQNF

-379 QLTTQVR
+379 QLTTRVR

-391 ILLLDEIEKADPE
+391 VLLLDEIEKADPE

-431 IIIMTTNSGAKAV
+431 IIVMTTNSGATAV
-444 MNRDAKSESVKED
+444 MNRAAKSDAVKED

-486 AIVVFDVLKMTD
+486 AIMVFDVLKMAD
-498 MVKIVALKLTRLNQ
+498 MVRIVELKLSRLNQ
-512 KAQASG
+512 KAQTSG
-518 FNILFTTEN
+518 FNIVFDTQE
-527 VAKYIPSFELGFEYL
+527 VARYIPSFDLGFEYL
-542 NDQQEISSPIANYIA
+542 NGTQEVSSPIANYIA

-577 VSDPVAAAIIKQRQ
+577 VSDPVSAAIIQKRQ
-591 GVTQD
+591 GLGQD

-616 EWQVVVSTVKEA
+616 EWQVVVSTAKEA
-628 SSNETI
+628 SDNEAI

>member
-1 MNAIIQHNSLTPYL
+1 MIELKHNNSTPYL
-15 DRYTTDISAKVMT
+15 DRYTTDISAKVMSE
-28 DPDKYQAYQR
+28 PDKYHAYER
-38 EGITRRMMVSL
+38 ESITRRIMVSL

-71 EDLARQLLNTNVAAL
+71 EDLARQLLSTSVSSL
-86 KGKHLIQI
+86 KGKHLVQI

-104 SESFAHKFQAIINE
+104 GESFAYKFQAIIDE
-118 LIANKETVIA
+118 LIANKDTVIA

-141 ETAGSSLDA
+141 ETSVSSLDA

-191 EVPELSYEQTKNVL
+191 EVPELSFEQTKRVL
-205 AKVALQL
+205 SKVALQL
-212 NAGIVVPE
+212 NNGIEVPE
-220 SVQDKIMALA
+220 TVQDRIMALS
-230 QRYMTDRYFPEKAIM
+230 QRYITDRYFPEKAIM
-245 LLDGALSVAK
+245 LLDGALSVARLDNRPK
-255 LANKTVL
+255 LSNQ
-262 DGTDV
+262 DV

-282 NQTIDERLLNLLPQL
+282 NQTTDERLLNLLPRL
-297 KSQVIGQE
+297 KSQVIGQD

-339 SKTETAKQLAG
+339 GKTETAKQLAL
-350 NLFGNNQNF
+350 NLFGNAQNF

-379 QLTTQVR
+379 QLTTRVR

-391 ILLLDEIEKADPE
+391 VLLLDEIEKADPE

-431 IIIMTTNSGAKAV
+431 IIVMTTNSGATAV
-444 MNRDAKSESVKED
+444 MNRDAKSDSVKED

-486 AIVVFDVLKMTD
+486 AIIVFDVLKMAD
-498 MVKIVALKLTRLNQ
+498 MVRIVELKLSRLNQ
-512 KAQASG
+512 KAQTSG
-518 FNILFTTEN
+518 FNIVFDTQE
-527 VAKYIPSFELGFEYL
+527 VARYIPSFDLGFEYL
-542 NDQQEISSPIANYIA
+542 NGTQEVSSPIANYIA

-577 VSDPVAAAIIKQRQ
+577 VSDPVSAAIIQKRQ
-591 GVTQD
+591 GLGQD

-628 SSNETI
+628 TDNEAI

>member
-1 MNAIIQHNSLTPYL
+1 MIELKQNNTTPYL
-15 DRYTTDISAKVMT
+15 DRYTTDISAKVMS
-28 DPDKYQAYQR
+28 DPEKYHAYER
-38 EGITRRMMVSL
+38 ESITRRIMVSL

-71 EDLARQLLNTNVAAL
+71 EDLARQLLSTSVSSL
-86 KGKHLIQI
+86 KGKHLVQI

-104 SESFAHKFQAIINE
+104 GESFAHKFQAIIDE
-118 LIANKETVIA
+118 LIANKDTVIA

-134 QIVGTGA
+134 QIVGTGD
-141 ETAGSSLDA
+141 ETSGSSLDA

-161 DLQIIGA
+161 DLQIIGS

-191 EVPELSYEQTKNVL
+191 EVPELSFEQTKRVL
-205 AKVALQL
+205 SKVALQL
-212 NAGIVVPE
+212 NNGIEVTE
-220 SVQDKIMALA
+220 TVQDRIMALS
-230 QRYMTDRYFPEKAIM
+230 QRYITDRYFPEKAIM
-245 LLDGALSVAK
+245 LLDGALSVAR
-255 LANKTVL
+255 LANKSSL
-262 DGTDV
+262 EDTDV

-282 NQTIDERLLNLLPQL
+282 NQTTDERLLNLLPRL
-297 KSQVIGQE
+297 KNQVIGQD

-339 SKTETAKQLAG
+339 GKTETAKQLAL
-350 NLFGNNQNF
+350 NLFGNAQNF

-379 QLTTQVR
+379 QLTTRVR

-391 ILLLDEIEKADPE
+391 VLLLDEIEKADPE

-431 IIIMTTNSGAKAV
+431 IIVMTTNSGATAV
-444 MNRDAKSESVKED
+444 MNRDAKSDAVKED

-486 AIVVFDVLKMTD
+486 AIIVFDVLKMAD
-498 MVKIVALKLTRLNQ
+498 MVRIVELKLSRLNQ
-512 KAQASG
+512 KAQTSG
-518 FNILFTTEN
+518 FNIVFDTQE
-527 VAKYIPSFELGFEYL
+527 VARYIPSFDLGFEYL
-542 NDQQEISSPIANYIA
+542 NGTQEVSSPIANYIA

-577 VSDPVAAAIIKQRQ
+577 VSDPVSTAIIQKRQ
-591 GVTQD
+591 GLGQD

-628 SSNETI
+628 ANNEVI

>member
-1 MNAIIQHNSLTPYL
+1 MIELKQNNPTPYL
-15 DRYTTDISAKVMT
+15 DRYTTDISAKVMLE
-28 DPDKYQAYQR
+28 PDKYHAYER
-38 EGITRRMMVSL
+38 ESITRRIMVSL

-71 EDLARQLLNTNVAAL
+71 EDLARQLIDTKVASL
-86 KGKHLIQI
+86 QGKHLIQI

-104 SESFAHKFQAIINE
+104 GESFAHKFQAIIDE
-118 LIANKETVIA
+118 LIANKDNVIA

-141 ETAGSSLDA
+141 ETSGSSLDA

-191 EVPELSYEQTKNVL
+191 EVPELSFEQTKHVL
-205 AKVALQL
+205 SKVALQL
-212 NAGIVVPE
+212 NNGIEVPE
-220 SVQDKIMALA
+220 MVQDRIMALS
-230 QRYMTDRYFPEKAIM
+230 QRYITDRYFPEKAIM
-245 LLDGALSVAK
+245 LLDGALSVAR
-255 LANKTVL
+255 L
-262 DGTDV
+262 DNRPTLSNQDV

-282 NQTIDERLLNLLPQL
+282 NQTTDERLLNLLPRL
-297 KSQVIGQE
+297 KSQVIGQD

-339 SKTETAKQLAG
+339 GKTETAKQLAL
-350 NLFGNNQNF
+350 NLFGNAQNF

-379 QLTTQVR
+379 QLTTRVR

-391 ILLLDEIEKADPE
+391 VLLLDEIEKADPE

-418 SDEYGRVINFKDL
+418 SDEYGLVINFKDL
-431 IIIMTTNSGAKAV
+431 IIVMTTNSGATAV
-444 MNRDAKSESVKED
+444 MNRDAKSDSVKED

-486 AIVVFDVLKMTD
+486 AIIVFDVLKMAD
-498 MVKIVALKLTRLNQ
+498 MVRIVELKLSRLNQ
-512 KAQASG
+512 KAQESG
-518 FNILFTTEN
+518 FNIVFDTQE
-527 VAKYIPSFELGFEYL
+527 VARYIPSFDLGFEYL
-542 NDQQEISSPIANYIA
+542 NDTQEVSSPIANYIA

-577 VSDPVAAAIIKQRQ
+577 VSDPVSAAIIQKRQ
-591 GVTQD
+591 GLGQD

-628 SSNETI
+628 TDNEAI

>member
-1 MNAIIQHNSLTPYL
+1 MIELKQNNPTPYL
-15 DRYTTDISAKVMT
+15 DRYTTDISDKVMSA
-28 DPDKYQAYQR
+28 PEKYQAYER
-38 EGITRRMMVSL
+38 ESITRRIMVSL

-71 EDLARQLLNTNVAAL
+71 EDLARQLLSTSVSSL
-86 KGKHLIQI
+86 KGKHLVQI

-104 SESFAHKFQAIINE
+104 GESFAHKFQAIIDE
-118 LIANKETVIA
+118 LIANKDTVIA

-141 ETAGSSLDA
+141 ETSGSSLDA

-191 EVPELSYEQTKNVL
+191 EVPELSFEQTKNVL
-205 AKVALQL
+205 SKVALQL
-212 NAGIVVPE
+212 NNGIEVPE
-220 SVQDKIMALA
+220 TVQDRIMALS
-230 QRYMTDRYFPEKAIM
+230 QRYITDRYFPEKAIM
-245 LLDGALSVAK
+245 LLDGALSVAR
-255 LANKTVL
+255 L
-262 DGTDV
+262 DNRPTLSNQDL

-282 NQTIDERLLNLLPQL
+282 NQTTDERLLNLLPRL
-297 KSQVIGQE
+297 KSQVIGQD

-339 SKTETAKQLAG
+339 GKTETAKQLAL
-350 NLFGNNQNF
+350 NLFGNAQNF

-379 QLTTQVR
+379 QLTTRVR

-391 ILLLDEIEKADPE
+391 VLLLDEIEKADPE

-431 IIIMTTNSGAKAV
+431 IIVMTTNSGATAV
-444 MNRDAKSESVKED
+444 MNRDAKSDAVKED

-486 AIVVFDVLKMTD
+486 AIIVFDVLKMAD
-498 MVKIVALKLTRLNQ
+498 MVRIVELKLSRLNQ
-512 KAQASG
+512 KAQTSG
-518 FNILFTTEN
+518 FNIVFDTQE
-527 VAKYIPSFELGFEYL
+527 VARYIPSFDLVFEYL
-542 NDQQEISSPIANYIA
+542 NGTQEVSSPIANYIA

-577 VSDPVAAAIIKQRQ
+577 VSDPVSAAIIQKRQ
-591 GVTQD
+591 GLGQD

-628 SSNETI
+628 TDNEAI

>member
-1 MNAIIQHNSLTPYL
+1 MIELKQNNPTPYL
-15 DRYTTDISAKVMT
+15 DRYTTDISAKVMSA
-28 DPDKYQAYQR
+28 PEKYQAYER
-38 EGITRRMMVSL
+38 ESITRRIMVSL

-71 EDLARQLLNTNVAAL
+71 EDLARQLLSTSVSSL
-86 KGKHLIQI
+86 KGKHLVQI

-104 SESFAHKFQAIINE
+104 GESFAHKFQAIIDE
-118 LIANKETVIA
+118 LIANKDTVIA

-141 ETAGSSLDA
+141 ETSGSSLDA

-191 EVPELSYEQTKNVL
+191 EVPELSFEQTKRVL
-205 AKVALQL
+205 SKVALQL
-212 NAGIVVPE
+212 NNGIEVTE
-220 SVQDKIMALA
+220 TVQDRIMALS
-230 QRYMTDRYFPEKAIM
+230 QRYITDRYFPEKAIM
-245 LLDGALSVAK
+245 LLDGALSVAR
-255 LANKTVL
+255 LANKSSL
-262 DGTDV
+262 EDTDV

-282 NQTIDERLLNLLPQL
+282 NQTSDERLLNLLPRL
-297 KSQVIGQE
+297 KSQVIGQD

-339 SKTETAKQLAG
+339 GKTETAKQLAL
-350 NLFGNNQNF
+350 NLFGNAQNF

-379 QLTTQVR
+379 QLTTRVR

-391 ILLLDEIEKADPE
+391 VLLLDEIEKADPE

-431 IIIMTTNSGAKAV
+431 IVVMTTNSGATAV
-444 MNRDAKSESVKED
+444 MNRDAKSDAVKED

-486 AIVVFDVLKMTD
+486 AIIVFDVLKMAD
-498 MVKIVALKLTRLNQ
+498 MVRIVELKLSRLNQ
-512 KAQASG
+512 KAQGSG
-518 FNILFTTEN
+518 FNIVFDTQE
-527 VAKYIPSFELGFEYL
+527 VARYIPSFDLGFEYL
-542 NDQQEISSPIANYIA
+542 NGTQEVSSPIANYIA

-577 VSDPVAAAIIKQRQ
+577 VSDPVSAAIIQKRQ
-591 GVTQD
+591 GLGQD

-616 EWQVVVSTVKEA
+616 EWQVVVSTAREA
-628 SSNETI
+628 ADNEAI

>member
-1 MNAIIQHNSLTPYL
+1 MIELKQNNTTPYL
-15 DRYTTDISAKVMT
+15 DRYTTDISAKVMS
-28 DPDKYQAYQR
+28 DPEKYHAYER
-38 EGITRRMMVSL
+38 ESITRRIMVSL

-71 EDLARQLLNTNVAAL
+71 EDLARQLLSTSVSSL
-86 KGKHLIQI
+86 KGKHLVQI

-104 SESFAHKFQAIINE
+104 GESFAHKFQAIIDE
-118 LIANKETVIA
+118 LIANKDTVIA

-141 ETAGSSLDA
+141 ETLGSSLDA

-191 EVPELSYEQTKNVL
+191 EVPELSFDQTKRVL
-205 AKVALQL
+205 SKVALQL
-212 NAGIVVPE
+212 NNSIEVPE
-220 SVQDKIMALA
+220 TVQDRIMALS
-230 QRYMTDRYFPEKAIM
+230 QRYITDRYFPEKAIM
-245 LLDGALSVAK
+245 LLDGALSVAR
-255 LANKTVL
+255 L
-262 DGTDV
+262 DNHPTLSNQDV
-267 ATIIHDDYHVPEYVI
+267 ATIIHDDYHVPKYVV
-282 NQTIDERLLNLLPQL
+282 NQTTDERLLNLLPRL
-297 KSQVIGQE
+297 KSQVIGQD

-339 SKTETAKQLAG
+339 GKTETAKQLAL
-350 NLFGNNQNF
+350 NLFGNAQNF

-379 QLTTQVR
+379 QLTTRVR

-391 ILLLDEIEKADPE
+391 VLLLDEIEKADPE

-431 IIIMTTNSGAKAV
+431 IVVMTTNSGATAV
-444 MNRDAKSESVKED
+444 MNRDAKSDAVKED

-486 AIVVFDVLKMTD
+486 AIIVFDVLKMAD
-498 MVKIVALKLTRLNQ
+498 MVRIVELKLSRLNQ
-512 KAQASG
+512 KAQGSG
-518 FNILFTTEN
+518 FNIVFDTQE
-527 VAKYIPSFELGFEYL
+527 VARYIPSFDLGFEYL
-542 NDQQEISSPIANYIA
+542 NGTQEVSSPIANYIA

-577 VSDPVAAAIIKQRQ
+577 VSDPVSAAIIQKRQ
-591 GVTQD
+591 GLGQD

-616 EWQVVVSTVKEA
+616 EWQVVASTAREA
-628 SSNETI
+628 ADNEAI

>member
-1 MNAIIQHNSLTPYL
+1 MIELKQNNTTPYL
-15 DRYTTDISAKVMT
+15 DRYTTDISAKVMS
-28 DPDKYQAYQR
+28 DPEKYHAYER
-38 EGITRRMMVSL
+38 ESITRRIMVSL

-71 EDLARQLLNTNVAAL
+71 EDLARQLLSTSVSSL
-86 KGKHLIQI
+86 KGKHLVQI

-104 SESFAHKFQAIINE
+104 GESFAHKFQAIIDE
-118 LIANKETVIA
+118 LIANKDTVIA

-141 ETAGSSLDA
+141 ETSGSSLDA

-191 EVPELSYEQTKNVL
+191 EVPELSFEQTKRVL
-205 AKVALQL
+205 SKVALQL
-212 NAGIVVPE
+212 NNGIEVTE
-220 SVQDKIMALA
+220 TVQDRIMALS
-230 QRYMTDRYFPEKAIM
+230 QRYITDRYFPEKAIM
-245 LLDGALSVAK
+245 LLDGALSVAR
-255 LANKTVL
+255 LANKSSL
-262 DGTDV
+262 EDTDV

-282 NQTIDERLLNLLPQL
+282 NQTSDERLLNLLPRL
-297 KSQVIGQE
+297 KSQVIGQD

-339 SKTETAKQLAG
+339 GKTETAKQLAL
-350 NLFGNNQNF
+350 NLFGNAQNF

-379 QLTTQVR
+379 QLTTRVR

-391 ILLLDEIEKADPE
+391 VLLLDEIEKADPE

-431 IIIMTTNSGAKAV
+431 IVVMTTNSGATAV
-444 MNRDAKSESVKED
+444 MNRDAKSDAVKED

-486 AIVVFDVLKMTD
+486 AIIVFDVLKMAD
-498 MVKIVALKLTRLNQ
+498 MVRIVELKLSRLNQ
-512 KAQASG
+512 KAQTSG
-518 FNILFTTEN
+518 FNIVFDTQE
-527 VAKYIPSFELGFEYL
+527 VARYIPSFDLGFEYL
-542 NDQQEISSPIANYIA
+542 NGTQEVSSPIANYIA

-577 VSDPVAAAIIKQRQ
+577 VSDPVSTAIIQKRQ
-591 GVTQD
+591 GLGQD

-616 EWQVVVSTVKEA
+616 EWQVVVSTAREA
-628 SSNETI
+628 ADNEAI